1 MSSSAAP
8 IRTLLF
14 STLYPSGARPG
25 HGIFVE
31 TRLRELLKSG
41 AVETRVVA
49 PVPWFCSTHPRFG
62 DYARLAATPAREMRH
77 GIEVRH
83 PRYFLPPKVGM
94 QIAPF
99 ALAAG
104 ALPAIRRL
112 QREGFDFDLIDAH
125 YYYPDGVAAALLA
138 RHLGKPFVVTAR
150 GSDINL
156 IARHAV
162 PRRLMRWAAGRA
174 AESICVS
181 GALRDALAGIG
192 AERAKLR
199 VLRNG
204 VDLARFAPLPP
215 ASARAE
221 LGWPAAP
228 TLLSV
233 GNLVENK
240 GHHLAIELLAL
251 PAGAGGERGV
261 GPDTR
266 LAIVGDGPE
275 RAALAALAQRLG
287 VASRV
292 VFAGAVAQERLP
304 AYYSAADVLILAS
317 SREGWP
323 NVLLEAM
330 ACGTP
335 VVATAV
341 GGVPEAVA
349 APVAGRLVP
358 ASPAPS
364 AAAFATAL
372 ADLRRAGIDRAA
384 VRRYAEGF
392 GWAET
397 TQGQLALFSEALAG
411 RREAAGAASGV
422 PDASDAPGAP
432 GVPQSGGEAR

>member
-1 MSSSAAP
+1 MNSFAAP

-14 STLYPSGARPG
+14 STLYPSSARPG

-31 TRLRELLKSG
+31 TRLRELLGSG
-41 AVETRVVA
+41 EVETRVVA

-62 DYARLAATPAREMRH
+62 DYARLAATPPCETRH
-77 GIEVRH
+77 GIDVRH

-94 QIAPF
+94 HIAPF

-174 AESICVS
+174 AASICVS
-181 GALRDALAGIG
+181 AALRDALAGIG

-240 GHHLAIELLAL
+240 GHHIAIELLAL
-251 PAGAGGERGV
+251 PAGAGGPA
-261 GPDTR
+261 PDTR

-292 VFAGAVAQERLP
+292 VFAGAVAQARLP

-349 APVAGRLVP
+349 ALVAGRLVP

-364 AAAFATAL
+364 AAAFAAAL

-384 VRRYAEGF
+384 VRRYAESF

-397 TQGQLALFSEALAG
+397 TQGQIALFAEVLG
-411 RREAAGAASGV
+411 ERRRAAGAC
-422 PDASDAPGAP
+422 GAP
-432 GVPQSGGEAR
+432 GLPQAGGEAP